1 MFSRRR
7 AQGVIGTRAVPN
19 GCLTADL
26 LKAIFP
32 MEIGIVPILAPRD
45 VDQGRLHSTRTLRAD
60 MSGQC
65 HYITPGLDSETGLVT
80 RPRGMGMAVD
90 GTHSRR
96 LKMVGVCVV
105 FEDGPGSPSPQP
117 SLPPRHHAIFNPD
130 SKQRPRP

>member
-7 AQGVIGTRAVPN
+7 AQGVIGTRAVPK

-26 LKAIFP
+26 LMAVFQ
-32 MEIGIVPILAPRD
+32 MEIGIVSILAPRD

-65 HYITPGLDSETGLVT
+65 HCITPGLDSETGLAT

-96 LKMVGVCVV
+96 LKMVGVCVALEDARISITPTITSTTPSCHLHPQ
-105 FEDGPGSPSPQP
+105 FET
-117 SLPPRHHAIFNPD
+117 
-130 SKQRPRP
+130 KT